1 MAHGVI
7 YIRVIETT
15 SYGTK
20 DTWQTLEENGNAQEF
35 YNHLQTGD
43 GDVTELT
50 ENTNNYSPTDWDKK
64 KNFVISAS
72 TPINITGWGAG
83 EDWEEKRIIIAEG
96 SSAITLT
103 NVDTNSIAPK
113 RMYIDGNANVVGN
126 AKDVFIF
133 VYDPVVNKWR
143 VK

>member
-7 YIRVIETT
+7 YIRIVTT
-15 SYGTK
+15 TG
-20 DTWQTLEENGNAQEF
+20 DVEDDMWQTLEENGNAQEF

-43 GDVTELT
+43 GAVTQLVAS
-50 ENTNNYSPTDWDKK
+50 TNDYTPTNWVKRKD
-64 KNFVISAS
+64 FVISAS
-72 TPINITGWGAG
+72 TPLNITGWAAG

-103 NVDTNSIAPK
+103 NNDGSSSAAN
-113 RMYIDGNANVVGN
+113 RMYNNGNANLIGN
-126 AKDVFIF
+126 AKDIFIM
-133 VYDPVVNKWR
+133 VYDPVVTKWR